1 MKGKAKESREWEQV
15 RAMNRWTPV
24 NKGDEIVGYYIKRRD
39 NVGARNYTFHT
50 LELETGETRDIL
62 GTTILDP
69 LMEQVP
75 LGWEVRIV
83 YQGAK
88 KPIPPHQGLKLF
100 DVFRRPAN
108 VDRESGAAGEDE
120 DEANSPT
127 ILEGEDREAVNTIE
141 HYRKL
146 LKDQNKEDT
155 PEAII
160 QIAESDPDLE
170 PVDLSRLK
178 AQLAREV
185 KAEGGS

>member
-1 MKGKAKESREWEQV
+1 MFVTTKVENREWEQV
-15 RAMNRWTPV
+15 RAMNRWTPE
-24 NKGDEIVGYYIKRRD
+24 NKGDEIVGIYVKRRD

-108 VDRESGAAGEDE
+108 EDRESGAAGEDE
-120 DEANSPT
+120 PGPS
-127 ILEGEDREAVNTIE
+127 LVEGEDREAINTIE

-146 LKDQNKEDT
+146 LAEQNMMDT
-155 PEAII
+155 PEAIVKM
-160 QIAESDPDLE
+160 AESDPDLE
-170 PVDLSRLK
+170 ELDLSRLK

-185 KAEGGS
+185 QAAGGN

>member
-1 MKGKAKESREWEQV
+1 MESEAKECREWEQV
-15 RAMNRWTPV
+15 RAMNRWTPE

-108 VDRESGAAGEDE
+108 EDRESGAAGEDE
-120 DEANSPT
+120 HPSGPT
-127 ILEGEDREAVNTIE
+127 LMEGEDREAVNTIE
-141 HYRKL
+141 HYRKV
-146 LKDQNKEDT
+146 LKDQNREDT
-155 PEAII
+155 PNAII
-160 QIAESDPDLE
+160 KIAESDPDLE
-170 PVDLSRLK
+170 ELHLSRLK

-185 KAEGGS
+185 QAAGGN